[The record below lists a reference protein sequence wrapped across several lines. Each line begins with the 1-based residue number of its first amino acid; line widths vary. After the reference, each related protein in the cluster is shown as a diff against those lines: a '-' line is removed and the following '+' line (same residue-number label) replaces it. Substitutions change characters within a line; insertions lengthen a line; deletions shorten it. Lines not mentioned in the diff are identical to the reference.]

1 MERSIRRLRSHKSP
15 NTGGMLQG
23 RKTAGIDLKEVSMKN
38 HKAARL
44 NVCTHMIRG
53 MQDFTSIVQKK
64 KDIMEQSQNKADC
77 QRKLGLRSI

>member
-23 RKTAGIDLKEVSMKN
+23 RKTAGIDLKKVSMKN

-53 MQDFTSIVQKK
+53 MQDFTSMSKRKSISWNSLKTRPIVK
-64 KDIMEQSQNKADC
+64 QSSD
-77 QRKLGLRSI
+77 